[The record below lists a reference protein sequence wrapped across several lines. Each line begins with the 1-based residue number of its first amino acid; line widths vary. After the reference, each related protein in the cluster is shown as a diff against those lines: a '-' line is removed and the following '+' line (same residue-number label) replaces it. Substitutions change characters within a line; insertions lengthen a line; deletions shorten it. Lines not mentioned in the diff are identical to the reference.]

1 MLVAPVLLV
10 VVACGSGGGGGG
22 GATAPPTDPS
32 PSVTG
37 PPPVATPPV
46 DPTPVGGVVPQG
58 FDTTPARVTTV
69 DGEVCDLCVWVADDN
84 ARRGRGLMGVTDL
97 GGLDGMAFVYDEPRT
112 TSFTMRNTLL
122 PLTIV
127 FYGPD
132 GRYLDA
138 FDMEPCEAEPC
149 PPYPTPEGFTVAV
162 EVLQGEHAGLAMVQ
176 GSVLELLTGDCET
189 PPSH

>member
-1 MLVAPVLLV
+1 MLVGPVLLV
-10 VVACGSGGGGGG
+10 VAACGSGGGGGG
-22 GATAPPTDPS
+22 ATAPTVDP
-32 PSVTG
+32 PPPVTG

-46 DPTPVGGVVPQG
+46 DPTSAGGGVPEG
-58 FDTTPARVTTV
+58 FGTTAARVTTV
-69 DGEVCDLCVWVADDN
+69 DGEVCDLCVWVADD
-84 ARRGRGLMGVTDL
+84 AAQRGRGLMGVTDL

-149 PPYPTPEGFTVAV
+149 PSYPTPEGFTVAV
-162 EVLQGEHAGLAMVQ
+162 EVLQGEDADLAMVQ
-176 GSVLELLTGDCET
+176 GSVLELLAADCET